1 MATHLD
7 GRGGGGVSPGEQL
20 AGDGGH
26 GFCGMLAVD
35 VAEMANTTPSQPYP
49 RGVIP
54 VARN

>member
-35 VAEMANTTPSQPYP
+35 VAEMANTTPLPALSPRRYP
-49 RGVIP
+49 RG
-54 VARN
+54 A